1 MRNELLALFLL
12 AGCAAPAEPVVTPM
26 TPQRGPF
33 SVDAL
38 FSNPTLYLANH
49 YQRSELP
56 ASLISDL
63 TAAGFECQHSAAG
76 SRCTH
81 MRRASRCFFADSVDI
96 DAALNVVTR
105 SEPRCMGVLPPA
117 TTP

>member
-1 MRNELLALFLL
+1 MRNELLALALL
-12 AGCAAPAEPVVTPM
+12 AGCAAPAEPVAAPP
-26 TPQRGPF
+26 PQRGPF

-49 YQRSELP
+49 YLRGEVP
-56 ASLISDL
+56 ALLISDL
-63 TAAGFECQHSAAG
+63 TAAGFECLHSAAG

-81 MRRASRCFFADSVDI
+81 VRHASNCFFADSVDI
-96 DAALNVVTR
+96 DSALNVVTR